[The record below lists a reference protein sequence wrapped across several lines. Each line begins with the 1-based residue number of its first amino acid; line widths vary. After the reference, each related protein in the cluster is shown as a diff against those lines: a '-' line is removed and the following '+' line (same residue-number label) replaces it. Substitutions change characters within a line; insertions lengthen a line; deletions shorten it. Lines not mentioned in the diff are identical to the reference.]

1 MASPVEIVVAIAN
14 IQLHAANERLLIVT
28 ILMVKEGQG

>member
-1 MASPVEIVVAIAN
+1 VESGMAIAR
-14 IQLHAANERLLIVT
+14 IQLHAARERLLIVT